1 MSNALTQLP
10 RLLAWLDK
18 HNDIGHCFVVEFIHR
33 QTGCSTWS
41 VYATTDGD
49 LDITDEHAYE
59 VCDEI
64 CQCDHGD
71 DARTLATLRNMLPA
85 LAEMAQDWATMA
97 DPDCGVIIDADAAAI
112 QLSRRTAL
120 AQRILDAAKAVL
132 TPEQYEEATRGE
144 K

>member
-1 MSNALTQLP
+1 MSTALAQLP

-64 CQCDHGD
+64 CQCDHES
-71 DARTLATLRNMLPA
+71 DARMIAALRNMLSA
-85 LAEMAQDWATMA
+85 LAEMAQDWALQAEYFDETETQER
-97 DPDCGVIIDADAAAI
+97 I
-112 QLSRRTAL
+112 
-120 AQRILDAAKAVL
+120 AQRILDAARAVL
-132 TPEQYEEATRGE
+132 TPEQYAEAVQP
-144 K
+144 